1 VAPKQ
6 AEAQNNSMS
15 ILIRITV
22 NGLPEEVSPSATLAY
37 LIGLF
42 REMDRDL
49 IVEHN
54 GRFVF
59 PQDYASTRVA
69 PNDRVEFIHPNF
81 GG

>member
-1 VAPKQ
+1 
-6 AEAQNNSMS
+6 MS
-15 ILIRITV
+15 SRIRITV
-22 NGLPEEVSPSATLAY
+22 NGLPEEVSPSATLSD
-37 LIGLF
+37 LIDLF

-59 PQDYASTRVA
+59 PQNYASTRVA